1 MKRWLNLLASHTMT
15 VTLTPKLEQVVQ
27 ALVASGR
34 FDDERAVIRA
44 GLRLLQH
51 QETVR
56 LADLPDGHGN
66 ATVAELLAEA
76 DADTYT
82 DWNPQRD
89 FAAVRA
95 ELHARLKALKRKA
108 K

>member
-1 MKRWLNLLASHTMT
+1 MT
-15 VTLTPKLEQVVQ
+15 VTLTPKLEQLVQ
-27 ALVASGR
+27 ELVANGR
-34 FDDERAVIRA
+34 FNDERAVIRA
-44 GLRLLQH
+44 GLRLLRH

-76 DADTYT
+76 DGDTYQP
-82 DWNPQRD
+82 WNPEKD
-89 FAAVRA
+89 FAEVRA
-95 ELHARLKALKRKA
+95 ELRARLALRKRKT